1 MPITF
6 DQIKENKTIQTYI
19 KMADNSLE
27 ALGYTE
33 HSFPHVN
40 HTATVAGKLMRTN
53 GQPEREV
60 ELARIAGYMHDIGNI
75 VNRVDHAQSG
85 AILAFQL
92 LDNLGMDAEEIAKI
106 VSAIGNHDEE
116 TAQPVNAIAAALIL
130 ADKCDVRRSRVRNRD
145 LVSFDIHDRVNY
157 AVTNSHLRFSK
168 DSNEIVLELK
178 IDTEIS
184 PILSYFEI
192 FLKRIM
198 LSTKAASFYGKSFG
212 LIIND
217 QRLL

>member
-19 KMADNSLE
+19 EMADHSLQ

-40 HTATVAGKLMRTN
+40 HTATVAGKLMRAN
-53 GQPEREV
+53 GRSKREI

-85 AILAFQL
+85 AILAFQI
-92 LDNLGMDAEEIAKI
+92 LDKLGMDPAEIAQI

-116 TAQPVNAIAAALIL
+116 TAQPVSAIAAALIL

-145 LVSFDIHDRVNY
+145 LVNFDIHDRVNY
-157 AVTNSHLRFSK
+157 AVTNSHLWFS
-168 DSNEIVLELK
+168 DTSDEIVLELK

-192 FLKRIM
+192 FLKRMI
-198 LSTKAASFYGKSFG
+198 LSAKAARFYGKSFG
-212 LIIND
+212 LIINK